1 MYTYSD
7 ETLQSEEIDKHEKF
21 EPVSKKIVVRS
32 GPGCTKTG
40 NNHALGVLGG
50 SCSFLGGGV
59 NDFVMIFSD
68 LKQQVC
74 PRVAKILPRCP
85 IW

>member
-21 EPVSKKIVVRS
+21 EPISKKIVVWS

-40 NNHALGVLGG
+40 NNHALGVLGALVA
-50 SCSFLGGGV
+50 FLGVG
-59 NDFVMIFSD
+59 
-68 LKQQVC
+68 
-74 PRVAKILPRCP
+74 
-85 IW
+85 